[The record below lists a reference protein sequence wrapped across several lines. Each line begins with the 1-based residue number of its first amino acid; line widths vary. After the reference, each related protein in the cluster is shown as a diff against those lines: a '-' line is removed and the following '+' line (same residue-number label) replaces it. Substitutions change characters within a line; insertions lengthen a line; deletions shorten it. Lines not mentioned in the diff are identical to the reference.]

1 MEVVGELLLFA
12 AFLVLFDK
20 LASSYSLDF
29 AANTTFILNSA
40 NGRLNFLSIHDV
52 LNDPRRS
59 RLRVPLSNSGFLISG
74 TWPMTW
80 MTNWTTSTPKC
91 CDASWH
97 CNLMPQPPP
106 PPQARYGVSSLL
118 AVLVSPQVMFLLRL
132 AWGPRIKDITSGV
145 EDISTRK
152 TQLGLEKVAWTT
164 TSTGKR
170 PPTTCL
176 FNEPQVHGRDDDK
189 KKIVDLLLS
198 DESAVIPIVGM
209 GVVGKTTLDRLVYN
223 GDAVRKHFDPKAW
236 VFVSNE
242 FDAVKI
248 AKTILS
254 AISPQTH
261 DSKDFNL
268 LLVELSQSLAGKR
281 FLLVLDDVW
290 NKNYE
295 VWNDLRA
302 PFRGGDKGSKLLVTH
317 AIKEW
322 HQ

>member
-1 MEVVGELLLFA
+1 M
-12 AFLVLFDK
+12 
-20 LASSYSLDF
+20 
-29 AANTTFILNSA
+29 
-40 NGRLNFLSIHDV
+40 
-52 LNDPRRS
+52 
-59 RLRVPLSNSGFLISG
+59 
-74 TWPMTW
+74 
-80 MTNWTTSTPKC
+80 
-91 CDASWH
+91 
-97 CNLMPQPPP
+97 
-106 PPQARYGVSSLL
+106 
-118 AVLVSPQVMFLLRL
+118 
-132 AWGPRIKDITSGV
+132 

-302 PFRGGDKGSKLLVTH
+302 PFRGGDKGSKLLVTTRDQGVASMMELSVNHHHSLKPLSDDDCWLVFVQH
-317 AIKEW
+317 AFENRNIEQHLNLMSIGKKIVEKCDGLPLVAKVLGDLLCSELQDDKWEHIFNRKIWSLPDTECGIIPALRLSYHHLPAHFKRCFFYCATFLKDYEFKEKEPVLLRMTEGLI
-322 HQ
+322 

>member
-1 MEVVGELLLFA
+1 
-12 AFLVLFDK
+12 
-20 LASSYSLDF
+20 
-29 AANTTFILNSA
+29 
-40 NGRLNFLSIHDV
+40 
-52 LNDPRRS
+52 
-59 RLRVPLSNSGFLISG
+59 
-74 TWPMTW
+74 MTY
-80 MTNWTTSTPKC
+80 WTTSTPKC
-91 CDASWH
+91 GDTSWH

-106 PPQARYGVSSLL
+106 PQARYVVSSLL
-118 AVLVSPQVMFLLRL
+118 AVLVSPQES
-132 AWGPRIKDITSGV
+132 RISP
-145 EDISTRK
+145 
-152 TQLGLEKVAWTT
+152 VAWTT

-209 GVVGKTTLDRLVYN
+209 GVVGKTTLARLVYN
-223 GDAVRKHFDPKAW
+223 DDAVRKHFDPKAW

-248 AKTILS
+248 AKTIL
-254 AISPQTH
+254 I
-261 DSKDFNL
+261 
-268 LLVELSQSLAGKR
+268 ELSQSLAGKR

-302 PFRGGDKGSKLLVTH
+302 PSRGGDKGSKVIVTTRNQGVASMMELSVNYHHSLNPLSDDDCWLVFVQHAFESRNIEQHLNLKSIGKKIVEKCDGLPLVAKVLGGLLCFELQDD
-317 AIKEW
+317 K
-322 HQ
+322 